1 MQKYMDYN
9 TSSQAY
15 QTELKGIS
23 LLILKESLKRILQSN
38 VESMSKKIIPRATDF
53 SKYCEEI
60 EKDLL
65 SRTKTLHELM
75 IGEFKIDF

>member
-23 LLILKESLKRILQSN
+23 LLILKEFLKRILQSN
-38 VESMSKKIIPRATDF
+38 VESMSKKNH
-53 SKYCEEI
+53 SK
-60 EKDLL
+60 
-65 SRTKTLHELM
+65 SNR
-75 IGEFKIDF
+75 FF